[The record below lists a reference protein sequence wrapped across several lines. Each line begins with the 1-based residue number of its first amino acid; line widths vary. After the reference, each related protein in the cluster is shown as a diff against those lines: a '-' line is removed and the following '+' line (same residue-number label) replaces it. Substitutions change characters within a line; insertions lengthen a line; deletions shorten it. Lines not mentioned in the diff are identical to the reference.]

1 MRSLYPALLASLLV
15 LSPLACKHSGGA
27 RTPTDSTTARP
38 SGPNMPKPLKLPA
51 DPQAVVHVESPN
63 ALLSEILAYAP
74 GSMSP
79 RQAVAQAL
87 QQSGQGFETQL
98 FQHVG
103 MGRAWNMA
111 IVEGQTIVHVP
122 VRKASLDQLAAM
134 LSKYPAEGDFGAVKI
149 PRPQGQQGPKLAF
162 LDRDNAM
169 LTLAD
174 DLRGIATGPELG
186 RAYGKQEINI
196 DVTRQQAARYG
207 AELGAKRA
215 TVTGTLDD
223 LKIELEG
230 APALPPETRITDGA
244 LTGLLESKQIAL
256 GGSTKY
262 VDYKKEVDSM
272 ISQGRRQVSSLP
284 SIAQGNGKEL
294 LGRATGMLRT
304 WNGRSMVGVGPANH
318 VLLGFGAD
326 DPSKM
331 GNATLHLIRGVQSNI
346 ETVKTLRSFGVNV
359 NVPSVRFA
367 PNKTKVGNDAIH
379 VIALENASKYVPAQ
393 MRPLLAEN
401 NRLRVAMA
409 FPERTGAGMFVIG
422 PNCDVV
428 LTTWLK
434 DTQNATPAGK
444 SQGHLASGTVAV
456 GPKALEQ
463 LTQPG
468 FEPLRLLG
476 LSANRAPTKIIVKR
490 QGQGDSQN
498 YVIKL
503 EREGRSG
510 GGGKANAAP

>member
-1 MRSLYPALLASLLV
+1 MRSLYPALLASLLA
-15 LSPLACKHSGGA
+15 LSPLACKQSGGSA
-27 RTPTDSTTARP
+27 KTPTDSTTARP
-38 SGPNMPKPLKLPA
+38 SGPNMPKPLKLP
-51 DPQAVVHVESPN
+51 DSPQAVVHVDSPN
-63 ALLSEILAYAP
+63 ALLSELLAYAP

-87 QQSGQGFETQL
+87 QQSGQSFENQL
-98 FQHVG
+98 FQYIG
-103 MGRAWNMA
+103 LGRAWNMA
-111 IVEGQTIVHVP
+111 IVEGQTIIHVP
-122 VRKASLDQLAAM
+122 VQKSSLAQLASM

-174 DLRGIATGPELG
+174 DLPGIATGPELG
-186 RAYGKQEINI
+186 RAYGKQAVNI
-196 DVTRQQAARYG
+196 TVSAEQAARYG
-207 AELGAKRA
+207 AQLGAKRA
-215 TVTGTLDD
+215 TVSGTVDD

-230 APALPPETRITDGA
+230 APALPTEARITDGA

-262 VDYKKEVDSM
+262 VDYKKDVDSM

-284 SIAQGNGKEL
+284 SIAQGNAKEL
-294 LGRATGMLRT
+294 LNRAIATLRH

-318 VLLGFGAD
+318 VLLGFGAE
-326 DPSKM
+326 DPTKM
-331 GNATLHLIRGVQSNI
+331 GEATLNLIRGVQSNI
-346 ETVKTLRSFGVNV
+346 KTVKSLRSFGVNIDIPTV
-359 NVPSVRFA
+359 SFA
-367 PNKTKVGNDAIH
+367 PNKAKVGSDAIH
-379 VIALENASKYVPAQ
+379 VVALENASKYVPAEI
-393 MRPLLAEN
+393 RPLLTSN
-401 NRLRVAMA
+401 NRLRIAMA
-409 FPERTGAGMFVIG
+409 FPNRTGAGMFVIG
-422 PNCDVV
+422 ENCDTV
-428 LTTWLK
+428 LATWLK

-456 GPKALEQ
+456 GPKALQQ
-463 LTQPG
+463 LAQPG
-468 FEPLRLLG
+468 FEPLKFLG

-490 QGQGDSQN
+490 QGDGGSQN

-503 EREGRSG
+503 ERQGGS